1 VAVLIASLNWVTVSS
16 LATAFGTLVLAIA
29 TFSAIRSANR
39 SARTAERALLAGMRP
54 LLIQGRVDHPGEPVM
69 WNDEH
74 WAKVGH
80 GKGVAEIRD
89 EQIYLAMP
97 IRNAGTGLAVLHG
110 WDPSPTWGDPTEM
123 HGDISKF
130 RMLNRDIYVASDDT
144 GFWQGAIR
152 ETDDPDRDGLR
163 RAIENRTRIIIDVL
177 YGDSEGGQRTVSRF
191 SLTNAEKDGPTWAC
205 AVSRHWNIDRD
216 DPR

>member
-1 VAVLIASLNWVTVSS
+1 MLIASLNWVTISS
-16 LATAFGTLVLAIA
+16 LATAFGTLVLALA

-54 LLIQGRVDHPGEPVM
+54 LLIQGRIDHPGEPVM

-80 GKGVAEIRD
+80 GKGVAEVRGN
-89 EQIYLAMP
+89 QIYLAMP

-110 WDPSPTWGDPTEM
+110 WDPRPTWGDPTAT
-123 HGDISKF
+123 HADIAEF
-130 RMLNRDIYVASDDT
+130 RMLNRDIYVASGDT

-152 ETDDPDRDGLR
+152 ELEDPDRDGLR
-163 RAIENRTRIIIDVL
+163 RAIEQRTRIIIDVL
-177 YGDSEGGQRTVSRF
+177 YGDAEGGQRTVSRF
-191 SLTNAEKDGPTWAC
+191 SLTSTEKEGQTWAC
-205 AVSRHWNIDRD
+205 SVARHWNIDRD